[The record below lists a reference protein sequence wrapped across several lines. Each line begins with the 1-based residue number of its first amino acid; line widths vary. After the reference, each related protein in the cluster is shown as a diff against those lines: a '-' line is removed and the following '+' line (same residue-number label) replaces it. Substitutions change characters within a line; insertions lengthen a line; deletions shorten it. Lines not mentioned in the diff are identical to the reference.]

1 MNTAPSPIQHN
12 DDLDPL
18 ARPTLY
24 NLPTLA
30 TLQAMQ
36 AHQAQSSQTETETEE
51 RGAVTELE
59 LVALAAI
66 DAAELISEPLTT
78 ANLAKLATKGAARLA
93 RLWRDRAAH

>member
-12 DDLDPL
+12 DDLDPH
-18 ARPTLY
+18 AKPTLY

-36 AHQAQSSQTETETEE
+36 AHQAQSSQTETEE

-59 LVALAAI
+59 LAALAAI
-66 DAAELISEPLTT
+66 DAAEMISEPLSRGNI
-78 ANLAKLATKGAARLA
+78 ARLATKGAAYLARLA
-93 RLWRDRAAH
+93 RG

>member
-12 DDLDPL
+12 DDLDTH
-18 ARPTLY
+18 AKPTLY

-30 TLQAMQ
+30 TLQA
-36 AHQAQSSQTETETEE
+36 HQAQSSQTETEE

-59 LVALAAI
+59 LAALAAI
-66 DAAELISEPLTT
+66 DAAELISEPLSR

>member
-12 DDLDPL
+12 DDLDPH
-18 ARPTLY
+18 AKPTLY

-36 AHQAQSSQTETETEE
+36 AHQAQSSQTETEE

-59 LVALAAI
+59 LAALAAI
-66 DAAELISEPLTT
+66 DAAEMISEPLSRGNI
-78 ANLAKLATKGAARLA
+78 ARLATKGAARLA
-93 RLWRDRAAH
+93 RLWRDR